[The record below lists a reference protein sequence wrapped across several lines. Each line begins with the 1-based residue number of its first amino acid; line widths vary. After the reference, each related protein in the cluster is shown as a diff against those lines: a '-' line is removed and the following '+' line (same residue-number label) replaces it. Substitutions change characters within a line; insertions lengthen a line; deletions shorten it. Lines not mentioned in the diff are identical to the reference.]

1 MRIFLTVFFINSI
14 LTIIFSLILL
24 NLIEQA
30 LEFLFGS
37 IVLAIISPLE
47 AISNIL
53 NTTTF

>member
-1 MRIFLTVFFINSI
+1 MRIFLKVFLINSI
-14 LTIIFSLILL
+14 LTIIFGLMLL
-24 NLIEQA
+24 DLIEQA

-53 NTTTF
+53 NTTNF

>member
-1 MRIFLTVFFINSI
+1 MRIFLTVFVINSI
-14 LTIIFSLILL
+14 LTIIFGLILL
-24 NLIEQA
+24 ALIEQA